1 MKIIYQNLKLS
12 HFKENAKLQK
22 YVDAAC
28 SANGQRESSTLS
40 LEILMLLYY

>member
-1 MKIIYQNLKLS
+1 MKIIYQNLKLN

-22 YVDAAC
+22 YMDATC
-28 SANGQRESSTLS
+28 SANGQRETSTLN